1 MPSMR
6 LGWAR
11 PVRGFFRSCWK
22 LWMHFCMRCVA
33 SALMSLIMAYRSF
46 AWRMSVVAYQRTD
59 ILAAHNPRQ
68 VAGIVQV
75 EDPQGNVVV
84 AAQDDGGAIHH
95 AEPVVEH
102 TFAAVPVIACG
113 GGVLHRVVRLHAV
126 DLGGLEQQVG
136 AHLDGPQ

>member
-11 PVRGFFRSCWK
+11 PVRSFFRSCWK
-22 LWMHFCMRCVA
+22 LCMRCVA

-46 AWRMSVVAYQRTD
+46 PWRMSVVAYQRTD
-59 ILAAHNPRQ
+59 ILAAYNPRQ

-102 TFAAVPVIACG
+102 AIVAEPVI
-113 GGVLHRVVRLHAV
+113 
-126 DLGGLEQQVG
+126 
-136 AHLDGPQ
+136 